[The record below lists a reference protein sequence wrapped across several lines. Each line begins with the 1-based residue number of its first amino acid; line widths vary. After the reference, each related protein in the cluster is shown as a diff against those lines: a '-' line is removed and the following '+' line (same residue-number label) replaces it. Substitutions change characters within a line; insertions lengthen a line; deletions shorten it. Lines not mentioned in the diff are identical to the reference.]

1 MVVLSGTTIF
11 RYYMSFKLQILLATF
26 LFFLKTYSQSLDI
39 ETLYN
44 FNNKIS
50 QTKFYLAKAK
60 YNCALHLLKQLESSK
75 KVTSNSL
82 LNTKLS
88 YHFADLY
95 LNIGDSML
103 SEKYYLEYL
112 KSDYNKLVLE
122 IANKES
128 KFYFIYKKYKKI
140 LDTAIIEYAT
150 NFELQKKNQSY
161 NETLTQMIT
170 TDQFVR
176 TTINDIVNSNF
187 LNKDSISQVIWKKVD
202 SINSAKLVLLIK
214 NDKSCDIMRY
224 NFKNYYILAL
234 HLTRY
239 DTSTFT
245 QIISYNEQ
253 CLGKFN
259 LLNTMITDNRS
270 QVLYEN
276 QKFYT
281 YLLPTYYRN
290 DLDFKRIDSER
301 KQLGLPSLFY
311 EVILYSI
318 NLPEYYKDFELN
330 HLYCNE

>member
-1 MVVLSGTTIF
+1 MVVPNRTTIF
-11 RYYMSFKLQILLATF
+11 RYYMSFKLQILLITF

-39 ETLYN
+39 ETLYD

-60 YNCALHLLKQLESSK
+60 YNCALQLLKQLESSE

-82 LNTKLS
+82 LNSKLG
-88 YHFADLY
+88 YHFAELY
-95 LNIGDSML
+95 LTIGDSIL
-103 SEKYYLEYL
+103 TEKYYLEYL

-122 IANKES
+122 IAHKES
-128 KFYFIYKKYKKI
+128 KFHFIYKKNKTRF
-140 LDTAIIEYAT
+140 DTTIIENAT
-150 NFELQKKNQSY
+150 NFEQQKKHHLY
-161 NETLTQMIT
+161 IETLSQMIT
-170 TDQFVR
+170 VDQFVR
-176 TTINDIVNSNF
+176 ITINDIVIPNF
-187 LNKDSISQVIWKKVD
+187 LNKDSISQIVWKNVD
-202 SINSAKLVLLIK
+202 SINSTKLVLLLK

-239 DTSTFT
+239 DTTTFT

-259 LLNTMITDNRS
+259 LLSTMITDNRS
-270 QVLYEN
+270 QVLYKN
-276 QKFYT
+276 QKYYT

-301 KQLGLPSLFY
+301 KQVGLSSLFY
-311 EVILYSI
+311 EVILYGI
-318 NLPEYYKDFELN
+318 DIPEYYKNFELN
-330 HLYCNE
+330 HLNCDE